1 MQRAFRDVEH
11 LAQVVIIQQPVAV
24 GQNGETLLRGGRA
37 QLFDV
42 LQPLGETLHPTL
54 EILPVQHHG
63 RLLFTQVYRYSFYFS
78 DEFFV
83 DFRSDNNFFH
93 NPLSF
98 CLLQRSILFD
108 TVITRSVRLFCDKIF
123 CLYNDCYVDKGVL
136 AAIKNVNSCR
146 NKANTDVGNRDYGWR
161 KPSIIS

>member
-1 MQRAFRDVEH
+1 MIERLVIDHLVGQIPGGTIPLQRAFRDVEH

-83 DFRSDNNFFH
+83 GFYSDNKYFH
-93 NPLSF
+93 NPLLF

-123 CLYNDCYVDKGVL
+123 C
-136 AAIKNVNSCR
+136 
-146 NKANTDVGNRDYGWR
+146 
-161 KPSIIS
+161 